1 MQPTARHP
9 RQLPFN
15 SSGSWRQR
23 ACFDTPLPLWC
34 TRLCPGPSR
43 LHKRE
48 LKAQSHSRGHWNP
61 HSNLEFDFGGAARM
75 CALCA
80 RAGGSRCHRRAAD
93 GRRGSVCSMALT
105 MTLRASAA
113 WTPSRR
119 GCELHVRSA
128 SKSPHST
135 LGVLDG
141 PLLEA
146 LSCLREVCV
155 GARRTDRR
163 TADRAPPRTDRRTAE
178 VTSHVPLD
186 LLK

>member
-1 MQPTARHP
+1 M
-9 RQLPFN
+9 
-15 SSGSWRQR
+15 R
-23 ACFDTPLPLWC
+23 ADF
-34 TRLCPGPSR
+34 G
-43 LHKRE
+43 
-48 LKAQSHSRGHWNP
+48 AHWN
-61 HSNLEFDFGGAARM
+61 SRAKLDLTLGEAQLA
-75 CALCA
+75 CALSFA
-80 RAGGSRCHRRAAD
+80 QAGGSRCHRRAAD
-93 GRRGSVCSMALT
+93 DRRGSVCSMALT
-105 MTLRASAA
+105 LTLRASAA
-113 WTPSRR
+113 WTPSGR

-141 PLLEA
+141 LLLEA

-163 TADRAPPRTDRRTAE
+163 TAE

>member
-1 MQPTARHP
+1 M
-9 RQLPFN
+9 
-15 SSGSWRQR
+15 
-23 ACFDTPLPLWC
+23 
-34 TRLCPGPSR
+34 RL
-43 LHKRE
+43 
-48 LKAQSHSRGHWNP
+48 
-61 HSNLEFDFGGAARM
+61 M
-75 CALCA
+75 
-80 RAGGSRCHRRAAD
+80 RAGGRLSLPSTRSRRPPRLRLLDGAYVDAPLRAA
-93 GRRGSVCSMALT
+93 
-105 MTLRASAA
+105 AA
-113 WTPSRR
+113 WMPSGR
-119 GCELHVRSA
+119 GCELHVCSA

-163 TADRAPPRTDRRTAE
+163 TAE